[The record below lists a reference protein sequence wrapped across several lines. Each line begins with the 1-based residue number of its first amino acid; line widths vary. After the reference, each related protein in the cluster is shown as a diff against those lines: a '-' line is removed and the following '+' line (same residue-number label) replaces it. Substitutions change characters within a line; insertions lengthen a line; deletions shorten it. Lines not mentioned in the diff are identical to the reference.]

1 MASHPAL
8 VDRGLPRWQAN
19 GLVRPASV
27 IAATE
32 SYFED
37 QDLMGQWLSEEC
49 DAEVGNTY
57 KWEATAKLFESWTE
71 FANHAGEVPGTMK
84 AFGGKLSKLGFE
96 SFRAGHAKTRAY
108 KGLRLT
114 ASILASASAGRR
126 WGDDD

>member
-1 MASHPAL
+1 
-8 VDRGLPRWQAN
+8 
-19 GLVRPASV
+19 
-27 IAATE
+27 
-32 SYFED
+32 
-37 QDLMGQWLSEEC
+37 MGQWLSEEC